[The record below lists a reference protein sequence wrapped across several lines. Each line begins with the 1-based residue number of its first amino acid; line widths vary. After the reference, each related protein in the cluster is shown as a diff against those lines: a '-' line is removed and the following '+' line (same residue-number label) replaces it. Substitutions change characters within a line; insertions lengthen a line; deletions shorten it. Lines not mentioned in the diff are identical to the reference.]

1 MILMGKSKKIKLYIG
16 LFYLILVSLFLYYFF
31 SRFTLEEIASYDF
44 IKNNRDYF
52 FQLKESNL
60 YFLALLFFL
69 FTIIWVL
76 AAGFGSPVALFGGF
90 IFGEWIGTLVVAL
103 GLSVGAL
110 LLYVFS
116 NYFLKELVKDKFLN
130 KYQKLESKFKK
141 SEFIYLLAYRFI
153 GGIPF
158 AISNILPCIFNVKI
172 SNFFWATLIGILPQ
186 IFLICSIGSG
196 LEKIIEE
203 NVEAPQIKDIITSSE
218 IYIPLI
224 VFSCLVLV
232 TISLRKLFY
241 KE

>member
-1 MILMGKSKKIKLYIG
+1 MLLMGKTKKIKLYIG

-31 SRFTLEEIASYDF
+31 SKFTLEEIASYDF

-76 AAGFGSPVALFGGF
+76 AAGFGSPIALFGGF
-90 IFGEWIGTLVVAL
+90 IFGEWMGTLVVAL
-103 GLSVGAL
+103 SLSVGAV
-110 LLYVFS
+110 LLYAFS
-116 NYFLKELVKDKFLN
+116 NYFFKELIKDKFLN
-130 KYQKLESKFKK
+130 KYQNLESKFKK